1 MLAVIKNGVRVIVK
15 ISEVEKQILKESEE
29 VSIQNILKEFRL
41 LTNDLEH
48 LLYPSLLESEGEESS
63 DEMFEED
70 FETFRIR
77 FRNISRLTAA
87 FIRELKKN
95 EKEQKGILDT
105 GYVKKLDD
113 ETQKVFEF
121 YQEQMQKRVERKTI
135 VKIQNAF
142 YAYIQLAK
150 VINLTLKEYNK
161 NYKPEFPLLKNIPEP
176 SDLGIFVDLETYFQ
190 QWIGNLNSLF

>member
-1 MLAVIKNGVRVIVK
+1 MK
-15 ISEVEKQILKESEE
+15 ISEIEKQILKESEE
-29 VSIQNILKEFRL
+29 VSIKNILSEFRL

-70 FETFRIR
+70 FETFKIR
-77 FRNISRLTAA
+77 FRNISRLTAT
-87 FIRELKKN
+87 FIRELKKSK
-95 EKEQKGILDT
+95 KEQKGIQDT
-105 GYVKKLDD
+105 GYIKKLDD
-113 ETQKVFEF
+113 EIQKVFEF
-121 YQEQMQKRVERKTI
+121 YQEQMQKKVNRGAI

-161 NYKPEFPLLKNIPEP
+161 NYKPDLPLLKNILEP
-176 SDLGIFVDLETYFQ
+176 SDLGIFVDLEIYFQ
-190 QWIGNLNSLF
+190 QWLGNLNKLF

>member
-1 MLAVIKNGVRVIVK
+1 LNLFLLEKGETLK
-15 ISEVEKQILKESEE
+15 ISEIEKQILKESEE

-48 LLYPSLLESEGEESS
+48 LLYPSLLESEGKESS
-63 DEMFEED
+63 DELFEED

-77 FRNISRLTAA
+77 FRNISRLTAT

-113 ETQKVFEF
+113 EIQKVFEF

-161 NYKPEFPLLKNIPEP
+161 SYKPGFPLLKNIPEP
-176 SDLGIFVDLETYFQ
+176 SDLGIFVGLETYFQ
-190 QWIGNLNSLF
+190 QWLGNLNSLF

>member
-1 MLAVIKNGVRVIVK
+1 VK
-15 ISEVEKQILKESEE
+15 ISEIEKQILKESEE

-77 FRNISRLTAA
+77 FRNISRLTAT
-87 FIRELKKN
+87 FIRELRKN
-95 EKEQKGILDT
+95 EKEQKGILDK

-113 ETQKVFEF
+113 EIQKVFEF
-121 YQEQMQKRVERKTI
+121 HQEQMQKRVERKAI
-135 VKIQNAF
+135 VKIQNTF
-142 YAYIQLAK
+142 YAYMQLAK
-150 VINLTLKEYNK
+150 GINLTLKEYNK
-161 NYKPEFPLLKNIPEP
+161 SHKQGFPLLKNIPES
-176 SDLGIFVDLETYFQ
+176 SDSGIFVDLETYFQ
-190 QWIGNLNSLF
+190 QWLGNLNNLF

>member
-1 MLAVIKNGVRVIVK
+1 MLTSYKKRRGVIVK
-15 ISEVEKQILKESEE
+15 ISEIEKQILKESEE

-48 LLYPSLLESEGEESS
+48 LLYPSLLESEGED

-77 FRNISRLTAA
+77 FRNISRLTAT

-113 ETQKVFEF
+113 EIQKVFEF
-121 YQEQMQKRVERKTI
+121 YQEQMQKRVDRKTI

-161 NYKPEFPLLKNIPEP
+161 SYKPGFSLLKNIPEP

-190 QWIGNLNSLF
+190 QWIDNLNNLF